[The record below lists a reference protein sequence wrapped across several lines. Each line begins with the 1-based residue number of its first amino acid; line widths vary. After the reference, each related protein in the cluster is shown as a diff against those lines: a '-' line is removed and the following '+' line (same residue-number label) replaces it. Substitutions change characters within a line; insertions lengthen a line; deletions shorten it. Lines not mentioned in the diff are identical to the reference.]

1 MSLPQ
6 GTTVAHVIARLNVGG
21 AAVQVMSAV
30 EGLRDERYRTL
41 LLVGELPPGET
52 SMEYMAEARG
62 LEITRIDGMSR
73 EISWSDDFRALL
85 QLVRIFRRERPLI
98 VHTHTAK
105 AGTLGRIASL
115 LAGVPI
121 RVHTFHGHVFEGY
134 FSSLATRIF
143 VFIERMLARVTDCI
157 VTVTESQ
164 RHDLVSKYRIAPAE
178 KIVAIPY
185 GFDLQRFLDVD
196 GRRVVFRKHLS
207 VGPQQTLIGWIG
219 RLTPI
224 KAPELLIDAA
234 AKLRSD
240 PEIRFVMIGDGE
252 LREACEAQ
260 VSRDGLGSKV
270 AITGWMKNLESLYAD
285 LDLVVLTSINEGS
298 PMALLE
304 AMASAK
310 AFIATDVGGVRDL
323 MAGSATNKDGMQIF
337 DNGILVSRDPR
348 LLAKAIEFLVHNP
361 QLRTAMGENG
371 RRLASAR
378 YSMHRLTQS
387 LDGLYTQLASSK
399 GQLTLTVPS
408 T

>member
-1 MSLPQ
+1 LSLPQ

-30 EGLRDERYRTL
+30 EGLRDEGYRTL

-73 EISWSDDFRALL
+73 KISWTDDFRALL

-134 FSSLATRIF
+134 FSSLATKVF
-143 VFIERMLARVTDCI
+143 VFIERALARVTDCI

-164 RHDLVSKYRIAPAE
+164 RQDLANKYRIAPAE

-185 GFDLQRFLDVD
+185 GFDLQRFLNVD
-196 GRRVVFRKHLS
+196 GRRDALRTDLS
-207 VGPQQTLIGWIG
+207 VGHQQTLIGWIG

-224 KAPELLIDAA
+224 KAPELLIEAA
-234 AKLRSD
+234 ANLKSD

-260 VSRDGLGSKV
+260 MLRDGLERKL
-270 AITGWMKNLESLYAD
+270 AITGWMKNLENVYAD

-304 AMASAK
+304 AMASGK
-310 AFIATDVGGVRDL
+310 AFIATDVGGVRD
-323 MAGSATNKDGMQIF
+323 MMGGVATDKDGMQVF
-337 DNGILVSRDPR
+337 DNGILVSRDAR
-348 LLAKAIEFLVHNP
+348 LLSRAIEFLVHNP
-361 QLRTAMGENG
+361 QLRAVMGGNG
-371 RRLASAR
+371 RRFVSAR
-378 YSMHRLTQS
+378 YSMHRLTEN
-387 LDGLYTQLASSK
+387 LNGLYTRLALSK
-399 GQLTLTVPS
+399 GQFTLVVPS

>member
-1 MSLPQ
+1 LSLPQ

-30 EGLRDERYRTL
+30 EGLRDEGYRTL

-52 SMEYMAEARG
+52 SMEYMAESRG
-62 LEITRIDGMSR
+62 LEITRIEGMSR
-73 EISWSDDFRALL
+73 RISWWNDFRALW
-85 QLVRIFRRERPLI
+85 QLVRIFRRERPMI

-115 LAGVPI
+115 IAGVPI

-134 FSSLATRIF
+134 FSSLATKVF
-143 VFIERMLARVTDCI
+143 VFIERLLARVTDCI

-164 RHDLVSKYRIAPAE
+164 REDLTHKYRIAPAE

-185 GFDLQRFLDVD
+185 GFDLQRFLNVD
-196 GRRVVFRKHLS
+196 GSTGVIRQRLS
-207 VGPQQTLIGWIG
+207 IGPQQALVGWIG

-234 AKLRSD
+234 ETLQSD
-240 PEIRFVMIGDGE
+240 PDTSFVIVGDGE
-252 LREACEAQ
+252 LREACE
-260 VSRDGLGSKV
+260 GLISKSGLEGRV
-270 AITGWMKNLESLYAD
+270 TITGWMKNLESVYAD
-285 LDLVVLTSINEGS
+285 LDMVVLTSINEGS

-304 AMASAK
+304 AMASGK
-310 AFIATDVGGVRDL
+310 AFIATDVGGVRDM
-323 MAGSATNKDGMQIF
+323 MAGSAIDKDGMKIF
-337 DNGILVSRDPR
+337 DNGILVSRDSR
-348 LLAKAIEFLVHNP
+348 LLARAIEFLAHNP
-361 QLRTAMGENG
+361 QLRAAMGANG

-378 YSMHRLTQS
+378 YSMHRLTEN
-387 LDGLYTQLASSK
+387 LDSLYTRLALSK
-399 GQLTLTVPS
+399 GEFTLAVPS